1 MRFLNHAKF
10 LSNQKKRS
18 FLIRLDNVEICK
30 TSQTFEEPFKSL
42 KNLKV
47 LHINQPWYGHI
58 IQIAKLWRLVSCSWR
73 AGGEGG
79 WEGESESI

>member
-10 LSNQKKRS
+10 LSYQKKRS

-30 TSQTFEEPFKSL
+30 TSQTFEEPFKSF

-47 LHINQPWYGHI
+47 LQ
-58 IQIAKLWRLVSCSWR
+58 KLTLLWPYHANSKDVAFALL
-73 AGGEGG
+73 
-79 WEGESESI
+79 